1 MKQLFTIL
9 TVVAMTSTIAFG
21 QISDRIND
29 ESTYLLGARPVQ
41 GNFGFYLG
49 LSTVDAMSLYYD
61 SVEVAGVPLVNVK
74 YYYTDKL
81 VVKIGFDVMKK
92 RRSIDG
98 EMDPLNDF
106 NQTTVANGMIGYKHV
121 ETDARWKFQVGAEQH
136 FDLSNI
142 IDAYVGGNLNF
153 GYGRSVRTNNIN
165 YEGGDFRQ
173 NEGSSFGATYG
184 GDLIIGINKFI
195 ADLPISVGVEYGIGF
210 ENYGANKY
218 KYEYDKSEGG
228 VTSSGTYY
236 TSLIEEFDEAVDQGA
251 VDANVFA
258 QEKVQFTDLKIK
270 RFDVTPLFRITLTYY
285 LKR

>member
-1 MKQLFTIL
+1 MKKSLLLF
-9 TVVAMTSTIAFG
+9 VVFCLAYTTKA

-41 GNFGFYLG
+41 GNFGFYMG
-49 LSTVDAMSLYYD
+49 LSSVDAMSLYYD
-61 SVEVAGVPLVNVK
+61 SVEVAGIPLVNVK

-81 VVKIGFDVMKK
+81 VFKIGFDVMKK

-98 EMDPLNDF
+98 EMDPN
-106 NQTTVANGMIGYKHV
+106 NTYNPGTVANGMIGYKHV
-121 ETDARWKFQVGAEQH
+121 ETDARWRCQLGVEKH

-142 IDAYVGGNLNF
+142 FDAYVGGNLNI
-153 GYGRSVRTNNIN
+153 GYARSVRTNNIN
-165 YEGGDFRQ
+165 YEGGDYRE

-195 ADLPISVGVEYGIGF
+195 GDLPLAIGVEYGVGF

-218 KYEYDKSEGG
+218 KYEYEEVMGG
-228 VTSSGTYY
+228 VASSGTYY
-236 TSLIEEFDEAVDQGA
+236 TSLIEEFDEANQVGGL
-251 VDANVFA
+251 DANQFA
-258 QEKVQFTDLKIK
+258 QDEVQFTDLKIK
-270 RFDVTPLFRITLTYY
+270 RFDVTPLLRFTLTYY